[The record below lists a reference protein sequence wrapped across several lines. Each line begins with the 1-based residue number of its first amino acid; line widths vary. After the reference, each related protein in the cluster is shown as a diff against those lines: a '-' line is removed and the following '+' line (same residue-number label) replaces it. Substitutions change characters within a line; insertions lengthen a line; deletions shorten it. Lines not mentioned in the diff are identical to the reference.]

1 MPWWRCCAF
10 NSKLRRLSQFY
21 IVRELRS
28 SCGNLCREEFFL
40 VNSSKCL
47 FVDKNQKTEGYTQE
61 LKVARPEEDDYSKI
75 DSSRPVDYVLD
86 AFRSAI
92 DAAQKA
98 VQSNPLD
105 GPDSVN
111 KQRSQAEEKK
121 DDARNLSSS
130 RISQSNYG
138 VESSISTSSSSE
150 DDILLQLDLNKLNK
164 IGLSPWKV
172 LDDFSQQLETVEAP
186 NPEKTPRLAEPLR
199 RVLQEDGVVRV
210 EELQENTQEGLDLSS
225 KEEGD
230 VLDRSS
236 FIVENFFKYIPASK
250 DHKLQRLAK
259 NFNLRYTGSTSSVV
273 PVLSSIYH
281 VLSRYRRTS
290 IDGLSGDFR
299 NSTTAFTRYMLKPV
313 TIILYPGGNGLYN
326 IDKAEE
332 KPPKVGV
339 LSDIGHLLEKLFTQE
354 NMSVKKRIDFS
365 SINIPNV
372 QDSGSEERPYHN
384 AEYRFAKFGN
394 CLFRAQVDCYDPS
407 TEKFFD
413 VKTRALAAIRY
424 QIERYEDYLEK
435 EITKTTGYEDS
446 FERELYDM
454 IRSVFIKY
462 ALQFRIG
469 GMSGA
474 FVSFHS
480 IGKVSG
486 YQYIPLEEIEKYVF
500 GNEAW
505 AGKSF
510 CSSMKIFEDLLDN
523 MTHCFPGEDPIRVTI
538 DPFSHTG
545 VLNVYVARLREGAAT
560 LEWRNIQE
568 FAFNKKVEESL
579 KILPNDIKK
588 FQVHIATFVNALY
601 SGAPVNYTKNDQLH
615 LLYSIREIPVCLND
629 YIKALRLSLGL
640 EDMPQSRHFSV
651 SGLSSTELADILA
664 STSFQAFH
672 LIK

>member
-1 MPWWRCCAF
+1 MPWCRCFTCDWRIQ
-10 NSKLRRLSQFY
+10 RLSQFW
-21 IVRELRS
+21 IVRKFHS
-28 SCGNLCREEFFL
+28 SFGILCRKEVFL
-40 VNSSKCL
+40 VDSSKSI
-47 FVDKNQKTEGYTQE
+47 FVDKNQKNEGKAEQFRT
-61 LKVARPEEDDYSKI
+61 VRPEKDDLDSKTQVGYI
-75 DSSRPVDYVLD
+75 LN

-98 VQSNPLD
+98 AENNHFDNPD
-105 GPDSVN
+105 KVN
-111 KQRSQAEEKK
+111 KQGLQVGDKIKESRQLNASKTFQSSFGIEACVS
-121 DDARNLSSS
+121 ASSS
-130 RISQSNYG
+130 L
-138 VESSISTSSSSE
+138 E
-150 DDILLQLDLNKLNK
+150 DDVLLQLDLNKLK
-164 IGLSPWKV
+164 TVGLSSWKI
-172 LDDFSQQLETVEAP
+172 LDDFSQNLETVEAP

-199 RVLQEDGVVRV
+199 RVLHEDRVVRV
-210 EELQENTQEGLDLSS
+210 EELQENNKEGLELSV
-225 KEEGD
+225 KEEDD
-230 VLDRSS
+230 VLDRST

-299 NSTTAFTRYMLKPV
+299 NSPTAFTRYMLKPV
-313 TIILYPGGNGLYN
+313 TIILYPDGNGLYN

-339 LSDIGHLLEKLFTQE
+339 LSDIGHLLERLFTQE

-365 SINIPNV
+365 SINIPNLE
-372 QDSGSEERPYHN
+372 DNGSDERPYHN
-384 AEYRFAKFGN
+384 AEYRFSKFGN
-394 CLFRAQVDCYDPS
+394 CLFRAQVDCYDP
-407 TEKFFD
+407 TTDKFFD

-505 AGKSF
+505 ARKSF
-510 CSSMKIFEDLLDN
+510 CSSMKIFEDLLDR
-523 MTHCFPGEDPIRVTI
+523 MTHCFPCEDPIRVTI

-545 VLNVYVARLREGAAT
+545 VLDVYATRLREGVDS

-568 FAFNKKVEESL
+568 LAFANKKVEESFH
-579 KILPNDIKK
+579 ISPEDVKK
-588 FQVHIATFVNALY
+588 FQIHIATFVNALY
-601 SGAPVNYTKNDQLH
+601 SGAPVNYTKDDQLH
-615 LLYSIREIPVCLND
+615 LLYSIREVPVSLIE
-629 YIKALRLSLGL
+629 YIKVLRLSLGL

-651 SGLSSTELADILA
+651 SGLSSTELADILI